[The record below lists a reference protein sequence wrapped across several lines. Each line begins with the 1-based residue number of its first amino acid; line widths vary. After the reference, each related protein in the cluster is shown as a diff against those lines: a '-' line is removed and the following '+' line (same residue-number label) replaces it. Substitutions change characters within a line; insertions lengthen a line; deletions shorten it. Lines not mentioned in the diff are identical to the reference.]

1 MWLSRLCL
9 LSHDLH
15 TSSLASQCSTA
26 CRSTLNAIAAVFAE
40 GSQVKEVVSLTGD
53 CVYSVLKMCIGILM
67 QKKTNNRNS
76 SSNHTNMSVL
86 NDEEEEGREAER
98 KCCHHILIQ

>member
-15 TSSLASQCSTA
+15 TSSLASQHPVA

-40 GSQVKEVVSLTGD
+40 GSHVKEVVSLTGD
-53 CVYSVLKMCIGILM
+53 CVYSVLKMCIGILV
-67 QKKTNNRNS
+67 QKKTSGRSRGNN
-76 SSNHTNMSVL
+76 TNMNTS
-86 NDEEEEGREAER
+86 NEEEEQGREAER
-98 KCCHHILIQ
+98 TCCHHILVQ